1 MYICVLLLQQLIKYL
16 HVNTQTTISS
26 LCKYGCIHLPYIS
39 LILWKTLTDYLY
51 LPNNCICYLR
61 RVNDYKSLNKQVL
74 YAQCLAY
81 ALVKERNCLDC
92 RVNIQGIINST
103 ETETFAKAPKLVK
116 LLRELK
122 STPMQCH
129 KKSTG
134 SSGMFVALNLLRFG
148 ALLRDNM

>member
-1 MYICVLLLQQLIKYL
+1 MFRKSPNKEVL
-16 HVNTQTTISS
+16 N
-26 LCKYGCIHLPYIS
+26 
-39 LILWKTLTDYLY
+39 
-51 LPNNCICYLR
+51 
-61 RVNDYKSLNKQVL
+61 
-74 YAQCLAY
+74 AQCLAY

-129 KKSTG
+129 KESTG